1 MYHYFGSSFIFRN
14 THLRSQRKKN
24 VRLCLYS
31 VLATNMVL
39 VFAKPLGGSKT
50 KEMGDEIQRAAS
62 ILEEAS
68 KLLLEG
74 KKLIKE

>member
-1 MYHYFGSSFIFRN
+1 M
-14 THLRSQRKKN
+14 
-24 VRLCLYS
+24 RLCLYS

>member
-1 MYHYFGSSFIFRN
+1 M
-14 THLRSQRKKN
+14 
-24 VRLCLYS
+24 RLCLYT
-31 VLATNMVL
+31 VLATNTVL
-39 VFAKPLGGSKT
+39 VFAKPRGGSKT